1 MIDIFHF
8 FQEYFELRM
17 SGKTGIEKDN
27 LFKTFIPRSA
37 HFHHNAF
44 KGKSPETARLLVI
57 IAVGTPVDTTSHGL
71 QPQDVLKMTIQLPGE
86 KRRRP
91 TIKRGMR
98 KPLPTEMPFPVFFPQ
113 ENPRNSRNL
122 RMRSE

>member
-8 FQEYFELRM
+8 FQEHIELGM
-17 SGKTGIEKDN
+17 SGKTGIKKDN
-27 LFKTFIPRSA
+27 LLKAFLPRSA

-44 KGKSPETARLLVI
+44 KGKSPEAGRLLVI
-57 IAVGTPVDTTSHGL
+57 IAVGTPVDTTPYGL
-71 QPQDVLKMTIQLPGE
+71 QPQHALEMTIQLPGE

-91 TIKRGMR
+91 SIKGRMR
-98 KPLPTEMPFPVFFPQ
+98 KPLSTEMPFPILFLPKD
-113 ENPRNSRNL
+113 PRNPRNL